1 MVELARGMDKFF
13 PTAKN
18 LKRLGRIE
26 THKKQTSGS
35 RGAPLAGVW
44 GQSPH
49 GFKAGL
55 VDLFGLGVFRSVS
68 LDERS
73 LGELL
78 CVLGGFFV

>member
-1 MVELARGMDKFF
+1 MELARDMDKFC

-26 THKKQTSGS
+26 THKKRTSGS

-49 GFKAGL
+49 GFNLLKE
-55 VDLFGLGVFRSVS
+55 VCFGEEFL
-68 LDERS
+68 
-73 LGELL
+73 
-78 CVLGGFFV
+78 